1 MNRRAFLP
9 LLPAAILTGC
19 GNDPQPAGSSE
30 SKATGSSGQRRLIVG
45 MDMTYPPFEFKNE
58 KGEPDGVDVKIAEAL
73 AAFLGWELKLEAYA
87 FDGLIQALK
96 VGKVDVVISAMTAT
110 DERRKSIDFSDPYV
124 FTALAMLVGKDS
136 PIKSLEDLKK
146 PGVRIIAKIGTT
158 GESFTRE
165 SLPQAVLSLRDDEG
179 VCVKEVGNGA
189 ADAFIYDQLSIYNH
203 AKNNADKTRAI
214 LTPIREESWGIGIR
228 KGNDELRGKVNV
240 FIKEFREK
248 GGLAALADKYLVEER
263 KLLEGMGAPFIFR

>member
-9 LLPAAILTGC
+9 FIPAAFLPACSKESPG
-19 GNDPQPAGSSE
+19 AG
-30 SKATGSSGQRRLIVG
+30 GSRKKLIVG

-73 AAFLGWELKLEAYA
+73 AESLGMELKLEAYA
-87 FDGLIQALK
+87 FDGLIEALK
-96 VGKVDVVISAMTAT
+96 AGKVDIVISAMTAT

-124 FTALAMLVGKDS
+124 FTALAMLVQKES

-165 SLPQAVLSLRDDEG
+165 ALPQAALTLRDDEV

-203 AKNNADKTRAI
+203 AKNNAEKTRAI
-214 LTPIREESWGIGIR
+214 LTPIREESWGIGIK
-228 KGNDELRGKVNV
+228 KGNDELRGRVNA
-240 FIKEFREK
+240 FIKEFRDK
-248 GGLAALADKYLVEER
+248 GGLAKLADKYLVEER

>member
-30 SKATGSSGQRRLIVG
+30 SKAAGSSGQRRLIVG

-158 GESFTRE
+158 GESFTR
-165 SLPQAVLSLRDDEG
+165 
-179 VCVKEVGNGA
+179 
-189 ADAFIYDQLSIYNH
+189 
-203 AKNNADKTRAI
+203 
-214 LTPIREESWGIGIR
+214 
-228 KGNDELRGKVNV
+228 
-240 FIKEFREK
+240 
-248 GGLAALADKYLVEER
+248 
-263 KLLEGMGAPFIFR
+263 

>member
-9 LLPAAILTGC
+9 LLPAAFFTGC

-30 SKATGSSGQRRLIVG
+30 SKTAGSSGQRRLIVG

-58 KGEPDGVDVKIAEAL
+58 KGE
-73 AAFLGWELKLEAYA
+73 LEAYA

-136 PIKSLEDLKK
+136 PIKSLDDLKK

-165 SLPQAVLSLRDDEG
+165 SLPQAVLSLRDVEG

-228 KGNDELRGKVNV
+228 KGNDELRGKVNA
-240 FIKEFREK
+240 FIKDFREK